1 MSYIIHTKCDRLL
14 QLGIKVVLHA
24 PINAHP
30 LFVLIK
36 HTDRQTDK
44 QTTVTLVRMRR
55 ALINTFHGQL
65 NPLSSRSLIESCV
78 MPVLMYGSEFWHLNT
93 TLLSRLESF
102 QAELGKRILRLPRTT
117 ATSIPLITLD
127 WPSMRCRCLCA
138 KLCFLSQACSG
149 DSNTDTLREE
159 VFKTLSYSDV
169 EALDLVKQCR
179 LLELPYSTNFTSE
192 VLSN

>member
-1 MSYIIHTKCDRLL
+1 
-14 QLGIKVVLHA
+14 
-24 PINAHP
+24 
-30 LFVLIK
+30 
-36 HTDRQTDK
+36 
-44 QTTVTLVRMRR
+44 
-55 ALINTFHGQL
+55 
-65 NPLSSRSLIESCV
+65 
-78 MPVLMYGSEFWHLNT
+78 MYGSEFWHLNT
-93 TLLSRLESF
+93 TLLSLSKPSWGKEF
-102 QAELGKRILRLPRTT
+102 CDCQELAT

-138 KLCFLSQACSG
+138 KLCFLSRACSG

-192 VLSN
+192 VLSNSAGFLKGLKKRIIEEDRSYQLKQALELLWLSAGRKSGTRHWIAVPQVPWPHSPSSSCYVKLCLPTENVLWNYAVKLFHLTTH